1 MVENG
6 VPSEFPVVVLPFAFR
21 GNLLRR
27 VPVFRNLSTGNPE
40 QIVKCGM
47 HPGEIAFA
55 DTQHETALGKDPAHV
70 SVNDLPA
77 AVLRYLQ
84 RSPEGRRPVRQAWVV
99 LDQVVGHEL
108 LQPVVIAAD
117 QHGFHE
123 RPDQRP
129 VGVSP
134 IGVFGLD
141 RPVHHAAARCVGAKA
156 RLDVVPVFHR
166 LTVFEAEH
174 LEPDAAGREIVL
186 RVPEHEI
193 VVFERADHVH
203 SWRGLRQPFEQ
214 GGQPLAAFV
223 GLGIVLD
230 VFRFVDDLNGAGIAG
245 LDAFQQCADTILKK
259 LLEDELPDVEE
270 IYARAAEA
278 MRNGQLVP
286 VYFGS
291 AEKYH
296 GIRRVLKA
304 LRHEAPQP
312 VARAESLGFEPDAE
326 ATVQVF
332 KTYHAQHSGKV
343 SLARVW
349 SGTVTDGQTL
359 GGNRI
364 GGMQKPVGAN
374 TEKISSA
381 GPGDVVGLGRM
392 ENVHTGDVLTGA
404 ASEPDRSHWSDPL
417 RPVYALA
424 IAPVNRNDEVRLATG
439 LHRLQEEDPS
449 LIFRQ
454 NDDTH
459 ELVLHGQG
467 DIHLQIALEKLE
479 NKYNVTTMSSIPDV
493 PYRETIRKPG
503 AQHARFKHKTG
514 GHGMFGDVHVEIEP
528 RPRGSGIEFA
538 DRIVVGAV
546 PKQYIPA
553 VEAGVKEF
561 ATEGPLGFPVVDFA
575 VTLTDGQFHAV
586 DSNEMSFKL
595 AARQAMSE
603 GLPKC
608 APGLLEPV
616 VKVAID
622 VPSEYTSKV
631 HGLVSGRRDQ
641 ILGFEAKEDW
651 KGWDSLY
658 ANMPESEIHDLIIE
672 LRSLTQGVG
681 TYTAEFDHLQEISG
695 RLADRIVV
703 HRAEARGG
711 GAAH

>member
-1 MVENG
+1 MAGGTRCAAIVGSYLGGKTTLLESLLFTAGALDRKGSVKDGNTVGDSSAEARARQMSTEISAGAMTYLGENWTI
-6 VPSEFPVVVLPFAFR
+6 LD
-21 GNLLRR
+21 
-27 VPVFRNLSTGNPE
+27 
-40 QIVKCGM
+40 C
-47 HPGEIAFA
+47 PGSIELMQEYLNALNVA
-55 DTQHETALGKDPAHV
+55 D
-70 SVNDLPA
+70 
-77 AVLRYLQ
+77 
-84 RSPEGRRPVRQAWVV
+84 
-99 LDQVVGHEL
+99 
-108 LQPVVIAAD
+108 
-117 QHGFHE
+117 
-123 RPDQRP
+123 
-129 VGVSP
+129 
-134 IGVFGLD
+134 IGVF
-141 RPVHHAAARCVGAKA
+141 
-156 RLDVVPVFHR
+156 VVEPAIERATTLSPVFKALEARRTPHMIFINKVDT
-166 LTVFEAEH
+166 LTAPV
-174 LEPDAAGREIVL
+174 PEIVAAMREVSANPLLL
-186 RVPEHEI
+186 REYPITEGESVTGYIDLISRRAYAYVDNAESTVIGLPEDLADEVEI
-193 VVFERADHVH
+193 ARGDMLEILAD
-203 SWRGLRQPFEQ
+203 F
-214 GGQPLAAFV
+214 
-223 GLGIVLD
+223 D
-230 VFRFVDDLNGAGIAG
+230 
-245 LDAFQQCADTILKK
+245 DTILEK

-291 AEKYH
+291 AEKNH

-312 VARAESLGFEPDAE
+312 AARAESLGFEPDAE

-404 ASEPDRSHWSDPL
+404 ASEPDRSHWPDPL

-503 AQHARFKHKTG
+503 AQHARFKRQTV

-538 DRIVVGAV
+538 DRIVGGAV

-631 HGLVSGRRDQ
+631 HGLVSGRRGQ

-695 RLADRIVV
+695 RLADRIVA

>member
-1 MVENG
+1 MAGGTRCAAIVGPYLGGKTTLLESLLFTAGALDRKGSVKDGNTVGDSSAEARARQMSTEISAGAMTYLGENWTI
-6 VPSEFPVVVLPFAFR
+6 LD
-21 GNLLRR
+21 
-27 VPVFRNLSTGNPE
+27 
-40 QIVKCGM
+40 C
-47 HPGEIAFA
+47 PGSIELMQEYLNALNVA
-55 DTQHETALGKDPAHV
+55 D
-70 SVNDLPA
+70 
-77 AVLRYLQ
+77 
-84 RSPEGRRPVRQAWVV
+84 
-99 LDQVVGHEL
+99 
-108 LQPVVIAAD
+108 
-117 QHGFHE
+117 
-123 RPDQRP
+123 
-129 VGVSP
+129 
-134 IGVFGLD
+134 IGVF
-141 RPVHHAAARCVGAKA
+141 
-156 RLDVVPVFHR
+156 VVEPAIERATTLSPVFKALEARRTPHMIFINKVDT
-166 LTVFEAEH
+166 LTAPV
-174 LEPDAAGREIVL
+174 PEIVAAMREVSANPLLL
-186 RVPEHEI
+186 REYPITEGESVTGYIDLISRRAYAYVDNAESTEIGFPEDLADEVEI
-193 VVFERADHVH
+193 ARGDMLEILAD
-203 SWRGLRQPFEQ
+203 F
-214 GGQPLAAFV
+214 
-223 GLGIVLD
+223 D
-230 VFRFVDDLNGAGIAG
+230 
-245 LDAFQQCADTILKK
+245 DTILEK

-291 AEKYH
+291 AEKNH

-312 VARAESLGFEPDAE
+312 AARAESLGFEPDAE

-503 AQHARFKHKTG
+503 AQHARFKRQTG

-608 APGLLEPV
+608 APVLLEPV

-631 HGLVSGRRDQ
+631 HGLVSGRRGQ

-695 RLADRIVV
+695 RLADRIVA

>member
-1 MVENG
+1 VFVVEPAIERATTLSPVFKALEAPRTPHMIFINKVDTLTAP
-6 VPSEFPVVVLPFAFR
+6 VPEIVAAMREVSANPL
-21 GNLLRR
+21 LLREYPITEGESVTGYIDLISR
-27 VPVFRNLSTGNPE
+27 RAYAYVDNAESTVIGLPE
-40 QIVKCGM
+40 DLADEV
-47 HPGEIAFA
+47 EIARGDMLEILA
-55 DTQHETALGKDPAHV
+55 DFD
-70 SVNDLPA
+70 
-77 AVLRYLQ
+77 
-84 RSPEGRRPVRQAWVV
+84 
-99 LDQVVGHEL
+99 
-108 LQPVVIAAD
+108 
-117 QHGFHE
+117 
-123 RPDQRP
+123 
-129 VGVSP
+129 
-134 IGVFGLD
+134 
-141 RPVHHAAARCVGAKA
+141 
-156 RLDVVPVFHR
+156 
-166 LTVFEAEH
+166 
-174 LEPDAAGREIVL
+174 
-186 RVPEHEI
+186 
-193 VVFERADHVH
+193 
-203 SWRGLRQPFEQ
+203 
-214 GGQPLAAFV
+214 
-223 GLGIVLD
+223 
-230 VFRFVDDLNGAGIAG
+230 
-245 LDAFQQCADTILKK
+245 DTILEK

-291 AEKYH
+291 AEKNH

-312 VARAESLGFEPDAE
+312 AARAQSLGFEPDAK
-326 ATVQVF
+326 AIVQVF

-404 ASEPDRSHWSDPL
+404 ASEPDRTHWPDPL

-503 AQHARFKHKTG
+503 AQHARFKRQTG

-538 DRIVVGAV
+538 DRIVGGAV

-575 VTLTDGQFHAV
+575 VTLTDGQFHTV

-608 APGLLEPV
+608 APVLLEPV
-616 VKVAID
+616 VKVTID

-631 HGLVSGRRDQ
+631 HGLVSGRRGQ

-695 RLADRIVV
+695 RLADRIVA